1 MANLDANFNQQIFRK
16 DFPMI
21 LATNRH
27 LASFDSARLLYDAL
41 GYAAGVCLARRTDGL
56 YGKYVNGGA
65 SGLGTAV
72 GFLFAPIDVSEF
84 SNVTGTAVE
93 RFVYG
98 GELLNSA
105 LSGNDAS
112 ADTTLGARK
121 ITGADGVTIYKF

>member
-1 MANLDANFNQQIFRK
+1 MANLDAEFNPQVFRK
-16 DFPMI
+16 DYPMI

-27 LASFDSARLLYDAL
+27 LASIDSARLAYDAAS
-41 GYAAGVCLARRTDGL
+41 YKAGVCLARRTDGL
-56 YGKYVNGGA
+56 YVKYTNGGA
-65 SGLGTAV
+65 SGTGTAV

-84 SNVTGTAVE
+84 ASTTGTAVE
-93 RFVYG
+93 RIVIG

-105 LSGNDAS
+105 LSGNDAT